1 MAKAL
6 TGFLS
11 TDLRDPRLVHD
22 NARLRA
28 RVSELETLVMRLSEE
43 NDRLV
48 DARAAELLDHGVS
61 LEHMQ
66 PA

>member
-6 TGFLS
+6 TGYLS

-28 RVSELETLVMRLSEE
+28 RVAELEKLVLGLSEE

-48 DARAAELLDHGVS
+48 DARASELLDHGVG
-61 LEHMQ
+61 LEHLQ

>member
-48 DARAAELLDHGVS
+48 DRSEERRVGKECLL
-61 LEHMQ
+61 
-66 PA
+66 